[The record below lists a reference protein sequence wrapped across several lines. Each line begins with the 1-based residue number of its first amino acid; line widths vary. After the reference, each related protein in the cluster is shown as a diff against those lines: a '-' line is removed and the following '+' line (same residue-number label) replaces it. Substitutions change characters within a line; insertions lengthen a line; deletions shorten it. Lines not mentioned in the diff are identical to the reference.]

1 MNGKKHRVSQDVKEQ
16 VLKRIKN
23 DGVSVAQASEEHG
36 ISTKTIYAWLAKG
49 VTAQPSW
56 SEIAKLRKENKALIG
71 LVGELTIKLS
81 HAQKNN

>member
-1 MNGKKHRVSQDVKEQ
+1 MNVKKHRIAREVKEQ
-16 VLKRIKN
+16 VIKRIK
-23 DGVSVAQASEEHG
+23 DEGVSVVQASEEHG

-56 SEIAKLRKENKALIG
+56 SEIAKLKKENKALIG

-81 HAQKNN
+81 HAQKND